1 VGSRV
6 LTSLHGCSK
15 PCRFYDRARR
25 QCGPRQ
31 PVSVRM
37 ALRQS
42 AEEGPLTHACSTH
55 PSGAIQAFSLQG
67 PTEREK
73 VGHDSPTQSHPSAP
87 GVLRRGCA
95 ARPMAS
101 HADAQQGACV
111 GGRMTACCDGV
122 CECLLACGHRHAPA
136 ARVAQMRA

>member
-1 VGSRV
+1 MGSRV

-73 VGHDSPTQSHPSAP
+73 VGHDSPLCTGSVAP
-87 GVLRRGCA
+87 LQLAGRLPGPWRRMQTRSKVHAWVA
-95 ARPMAS
+95 A
-101 HADAQQGACV
+101 
-111 GGRMTACCDGV
+111 
-122 CECLLACGHRHAPA
+122 
-136 ARVAQMRA
+136 

>member
-1 VGSRV
+1 MGSRV

-73 VGHDSPTQSHPSAP
+73 VGHDSPLCTGSVAP
-87 GVLRRGCA
+87 LQLAGLPGPWRRMQTRSKVHAWVA
-95 ARPMAS
+95 A
-101 HADAQQGACV
+101 
-111 GGRMTACCDGV
+111 
-122 CECLLACGHRHAPA
+122 
-136 ARVAQMRA
+136 

>member
-1 VGSRV
+1 MGSRV

-73 VGHDSPTQSHPSAP
+73 VGHDSPLCTGSVAP
-87 GVLRRGCA
+87 RLRCQAHGVACRRAARCMRGWPHDGVLRR
-95 ARPMAS
+95 
-101 HADAQQGACV
+101 
-111 GGRMTACCDGV
+111 
-122 CECLLACGHRHAPA
+122 
-136 ARVAQMRA
+136 RV